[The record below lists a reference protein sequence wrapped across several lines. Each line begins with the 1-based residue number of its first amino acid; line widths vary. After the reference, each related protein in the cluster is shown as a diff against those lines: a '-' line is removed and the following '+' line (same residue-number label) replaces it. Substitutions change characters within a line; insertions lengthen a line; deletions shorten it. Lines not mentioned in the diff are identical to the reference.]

1 MNNKLTELTL
11 KLYVG
16 RHIVEIVDT
25 VLVPEANSVGRFEW
39 SWCPFACFKG

>member
-16 RHIVEIVDT
+16 RHIVEIVE